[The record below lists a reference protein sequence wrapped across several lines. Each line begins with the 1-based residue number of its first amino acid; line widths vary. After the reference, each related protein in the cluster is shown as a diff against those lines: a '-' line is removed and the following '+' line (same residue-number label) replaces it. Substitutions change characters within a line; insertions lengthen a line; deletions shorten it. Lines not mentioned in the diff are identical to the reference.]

1 MVVEIQGFIIGR
13 NGYFWKEESN
23 SIKHDILIFKITTIS
38 LSMNLSKLIDSPS
51 LDENTLSF
59 YDQQKELGYMIVMNI
74 TLCTMQKPV
83 SQIYRTNV
91 PDS

>member
-38 LSMNLSKLIDSPS
+38 WSMNLSKLIDSH
-51 LDENTLSF
+51 LSMKIQF
-59 YDQQKELGYMIVMNI
+59 LFMINKKNWGI
-74 TLCTMQKPV
+74 W
-83 SQIYRTNV
+83 
-91 PDS
+91 

>member
-38 LSMNLSKLIDSPS
+38 LSMNLSKLIDSH
-51 LDENTLSF
+51 LSMKIQF
-59 YDQQKELGYMIVMNI
+59 LFMINKKNWGYMIVMNT

>member
-38 LSMNLSKLIDSPS
+38 WSMNWLIPISRWKYSFFLWSIKRIGVYDSH
-51 LDENTLSF
+51 E
-59 YDQQKELGYMIVMNI
+59 YYVMYNAKASV
-74 TLCTMQKPV
+74 TDL
-83 SQIYRTNV
+83 
-91 PDS
+91 

>member
-38 LSMNLSKLIDSPS
+38 LSMNLSKLIDSH
-51 LDENTLSF
+51 LSMKIQF
-59 YDQQKELGYMIVMNI
+59 FLWSTKRIGVYDSHEYYVMYNA
-74 TLCTMQKPV
+74 KA
-83 SQIYRTNV
+83 SV
-91 PDS
+91 PDL